1 MLMNVAAARGLAE
14 QALESAGYTGVDARA
29 IADHLIDCELR
40 GLGFGGLARAVSVI
54 ERVQATT
61 TPRGTIT
68 LAHETPVSARLDGG
82 DEVGYLVANRVTEL
96 AIDKARA
103 SGIAVVGA
111 NQTWYTGMFSY
122 YLEKVTAA
130 GFVGMA
136 AGSGGQLVAPYGAS
150 QARFGTNP
158 IAFGFPST
166 EQPVIWDIGT
176 AELMLGEVLLAHRL
190 DQQLPEGKA
199 FDRDGRPTRTPME
212 VLGGALTVWGGHRGS
227 GLALVVQL
235 LGMLTGASAAPEGL
249 TDCGFLLFVVDPAVL
264 TDADDFRRRVAAYA
278 TSVRQARPIE
288 TQRPVRVPFDRSA
301 AERTR
306 RLALG
311 DVEVADEVHA
321 ALLRVISPDPAA
333 AATSDS
339 HK

>member
-1 MLMNVAAARGLAE
+1 M
-14 QALESAGYTGVDARA
+14 
-29 IADHLIDCELR
+29 
-40 GLGFGGLARAVSVI
+40 I

-122 YLEKVTAA
+122 YLEKVTTA

-166 EQPVIWDIGT
+166 KQPVIWDIGT

-199 FDRDGRPTRTPME
+199 FDRDGRPTRTPLE
-212 VLGGALTVWGGHRGS
+212 VLGGALTVWGGHLGS

-249 TDCGFLLFVVDPAVL
+249 TDCSFLLVVVDPEVL
-264 TDADDFRRRVAAYA
+264 TSRDDFRRRVAEYA
-278 TSVRQARPIE
+278 ATVRAARPVE
-288 TQRPVRVPFDRSA
+288 GGNPVRVPFDRSTL
-301 AERTR
+301 ERAR
-306 RLALG
+306 RLEQDEI
-311 DVEVADEVHA
+311 DVPDGFTTRSSGSLSRPENQPNREQADDGSTICEQA
-321 ALLRVISPDPAA
+321 
-333 AATSDS
+333 
-339 HK
+339 